1 VQRVQRGVDDVRI
14 MVRYPEEERRSIG
27 NLEDMRIRTA
37 DGAEVPFSTVA
48 ELEIGRGF
56 SRINRKDGQRIV
68 NVTAEVDRARTT
80 PEKIIGAIQETALPA
95 LLAKYPGVSVGLG
108 GEQEERAS
116 SMTSLGQAMI
126 LALIIIYA
134 LLAIPLKSY
143 LQPFVIMSVIPFGAI
158 GAITGHY
165 VMGEPLVFFS
175 MLGMVAL
182 SGVVVNASLV
192 LVDYV
197 NRRRREGVD
206 VWEAVSLAGV
216 TRFRAIL
223 LTSTTTFIGLAPLIA
238 NSNWATAFVIPMAI
252 SLAFGVLFAT
262 VITLFLV
269 PALYLILEDFYD
281 LLDRLRGTQRPEA
294 VVDEPV
300 EAV

>member
-1 VQRVQRGVDDVRI
+1 

-48 ELEIGRGF
+48 ELELGRGF

-80 PEKIIGAIQETALPA
+80 PEKIIGAIRETALPA

-116 SMTSLGQAMI
+116 SMASLGQAMI

-165 VMGEPLVFFS
+165 VMGEALVFFS

-197 NRRRREGVD
+197 NRRRREGID
-206 VWEAVSLAGV
+206 LREAVSMAGV

-281 LLDRLRGTQRPEA
+281 LLDRLRGTRRPEA

-300 EAV
+300 EAI